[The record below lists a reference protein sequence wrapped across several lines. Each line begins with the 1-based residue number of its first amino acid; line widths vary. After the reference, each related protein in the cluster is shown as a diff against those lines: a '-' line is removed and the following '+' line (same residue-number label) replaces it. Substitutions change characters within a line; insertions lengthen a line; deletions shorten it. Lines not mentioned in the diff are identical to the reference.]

1 MENLKCLIVD
11 DDEVGRTLIAHYL
24 EGVAAC
30 TTATDGSEA
39 VKEFISAHEE
49 GAPFDLIIL
58 DIVMPN
64 MDGHAAG
71 KEIRRIEKEKGIP
84 LAQQVKIVVLTAL
97 NTPQDVMNSFM
108 SSQPSAHLI
117 KPIDPLKLK
126 ETLGKLGLRK
136 PAR

>member
-11 DDEVGRTLIAHYL
+11 DDELGRGLIAQYL
-24 EGVAAC
+24 EGTAAC
-30 TTATDGSEA
+30 TMATDGNEA
-39 VKEFISAHEE
+39 VAHFKTAHEA
-49 GAPFDLIIL
+49 GTPFDLIIL

-71 KEIRRIEKEKGIP
+71 KEIRRIEKERAIP

-108 SSQPSAHLI
+108 SSQPAAHLV
-117 KPIDPLKLK
+117 KPVEPAKLR
-126 ETLGKLGLRK
+126 ETLGKVGLKR
-136 PAR
+136 

>member
-1 MENLKCLIVD
+1 MENLKCLVVD
-11 DDEVGRTLIAHYL
+11 DDEVGRALISRYL
-24 EGVAAC
+24 EGVAEC
-30 TTATDGSEA
+30 TLATDGKEA
-39 VKEFISAHEE
+39 LKEFTSAHEN

-108 SSQPSAHLI
+108 SSQPAAHLI
-117 KPIDPLKLK
+117 KPIEPAKLK

-136 PAR
+136 R